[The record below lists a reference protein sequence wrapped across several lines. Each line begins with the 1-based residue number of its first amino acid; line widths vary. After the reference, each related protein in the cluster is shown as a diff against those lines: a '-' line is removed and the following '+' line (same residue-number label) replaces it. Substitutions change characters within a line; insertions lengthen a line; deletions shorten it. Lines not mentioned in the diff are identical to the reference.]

1 MGQLAIFDTEDTEIT
16 AELGMGYE
24 ELYTELQD
32 IYDSDEQLNADICRV
47 VESIILSEIQSQ
59 SEGPGVHPTVAE
71 LVLGLDKTGEID
83 IDSVVQNSIHQLA
96 QSAGN

>member
-1 MGQLAIFDTEDTEIT
+1 MGQLAIYDRDDTEIT
-16 AELGMGYE
+16 AELGAGYE
-24 ELYTELQD
+24 ELYTELKER
-32 IYDSDEQLNADICRV
+32 YDSDEQLNADVCRV

-71 LVLGLDKTGEID
+71 LVLGLDETGEID

-96 QSAGN
+96 QSADN

>member
-1 MGQLAIFDTEDTEIT
+1 MGQLAIYDKEDTQIT
-16 AELGMGYE
+16 AELGLGYK
-24 ELYTELQD
+24 ELYTELEER
-32 IYDSDEQLNADICRV
+32 YDSDEQLNADICRV

-59 SEGPGVHPTVAE
+59 SGGPGVHPALAE
-71 LVLGLDKTGEID
+71 LVLSLDETGEID

>member
-1 MGQLAIFDTEDTEIT
+1 MGQLAIFNTEDTEIT

-24 ELYTELQD
+24 ELYTELQE

-47 VESIILSEIQSQ
+47 VESIILSEIKSQ

-71 LVLGLDKTGEID
+71 LVLGLDETGEID
-83 IDSVVQNSIHQLA
+83 IDSVVENSIHQLA
-96 QSAGN
+96 QSADN